1 MILWEK
7 LLPSELKRARGSRSY
22 WIWIAIV
29 LGVLLVIVLVAR
41 K

>member
-7 LLPSELKRARGSRSY
+7 LLPSEPRQVRATRSY
-22 WIWIAIV
+22 WLWIAIV
-29 LGVLLVIVLVAR
+29 LAVFLVIVLVAR